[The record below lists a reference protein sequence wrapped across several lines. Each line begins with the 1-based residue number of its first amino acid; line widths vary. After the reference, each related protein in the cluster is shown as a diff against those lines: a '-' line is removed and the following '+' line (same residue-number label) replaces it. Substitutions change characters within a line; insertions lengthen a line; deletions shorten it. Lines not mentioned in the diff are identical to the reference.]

1 MQSKMTKSKS
11 VVAQG
16 PTQPEEWITK
26 GRGKASGGEY
36 KYFVFWLWCMD
47 LSKLFG
53 LFILNGC
60 HLLHVNYTLIDLVL
74 EMT

>member
-1 MQSKMTKSKS
+1 MQSEMIKSQS

-16 PTQPEEWITK
+16 QSQPKEWITK
-26 GRGKASGGEY
+26 GHGKASEGGF
-36 KYFVFWLWCMD
+36 KHFVFWLWCMD

-60 HLLHVNYTLIDLVL
+60 HLLRVNYTLIKLVL